1 MPGNWSTQHRPNNL
15 QRACVTKSELSLNCS
30 DSWNPLAW
38 ECKLKAATSS
48 IGRSDIKVTTTL
60 RSALKMFSLFIRC
73 LTTDRITKIKAFHNS
88 RFLDKWTSSCDK
100 LHNMTRC
107 QRNLLWQG
115 PFTSTCP
122 GYTCSTR
129 KSSKIQPPQ
138 IQRGKFNLP
147 VCIIFYQLHNMTS
160 CQRNLLWQGYQST
173 SSCLGF
179 LTPALRG
186 NQANSSH
193 HRSNGENLICL
204 CEHHFLNCSSTTWF
218 AYEKDAANLEN
229 DFLVG
234 SWVVMATDLAS
245 IEIQYLTGLW
255 HYFWTSPFTILKIK

>member
-122 GYTCSTR
+122 GYTCCTR
-129 KSSKIQPPQ
+129 KSSEFQPPQ
-138 IQRGKFNLP
+138 IQRGKLNLP
-147 VCIIFYQLHNMTS
+147 VWAWYFTS
-160 CQRNLLWQGYQST
+160 CTIWPAVNEIFSDRVISPLLRALGYWH
-173 SSCLGF
+173 L
-179 LTPALRG
+179 
-186 NQANSSH
+186 
-193 HRSNGENLICL
+193 L
-204 CEHHFLNCSSTTWF
+204 CEGIKQIPATT
-218 AYEKDAANLEN
+218 DP
-229 DFLVG
+229 
-234 SWVVMATDLAS
+234 
-245 IEIQYLTGLW
+245 TG
-255 HYFWTSPFTILKIK
+255 KI